1 MATPFDLQNNVFQV
15 INIGMDG
22 TVSITPS
29 LDISN
34 IFWPVYKTFTVA
46 CQLKVMSS
54 CLRVE
59 GERII
64 FSSVM

>member
-34 IFWPVYKTFTVA
+34 IF
-46 CQLKVMSS
+46 
-54 CLRVE
+54 
-59 GERII
+59 
-64 FSSVM
+64 